1 MNLAEEIRRAIIKT
15 GESRFYFTTAEAEQ
29 ILKYFKQLQAELKRA
44 REALRF
50 YADETN
56 YTPAGVIG
64 KWEQDGMSDTYIE
77 DRGRRAKQA
86 LEGE

>member
-1 MNLAEEIRRAIIKT
+1 MRIQCKGCDYKPSQHDTLEGYCMICAGDKIR
-15 GESRFYFTTAEAEQ
+15 Q
-29 ILKYFKQLQAELKRA
+29 IDQLQGELKRA
-44 REALRF
+44 REALKF

-56 YTPAGVIG
+56 Y
-64 KWEQDGMSDTYIE
+64 MSDTYIE